1 MKKNAMQREFK
12 KLKSQINQIEEIAH
26 NSKVGALIEQESSLR
41 KKIRQ
46 LKEKKNAMQREFK
59 KLKSQINQIEE
70 IAHNSKV
77 GALIEQ
83 ESSLRKKIRQLK
95 EMENEGFK
103 DFSSVNERY
112 EELLEYISK
121 RLLDDYNKK
130 NNTDFDFYQV
140 IRGNYNSFINSGFM
154 SVLTRQHIPKLI
166 SKEFEENFPDNPKDE
181 YKLARNINRKIY
193 IHLGETNTGKTYTAM
208 ERLKVAKNGVY
219 LSPLRILALENYEKL
234 NSSGVICNLLTGE
247 EEILKEGASH
257 TSCTIE
263 KVDLKKEYD
272 IAIID
277 EIQMIDDSQRG
288 AAWTRALL
296 GLRCNE
302 IHICGALNAKR
313 VVEKII
319 EDCNDDYEFKEYK
332 RSIPLEV
339 QESNF
344 NYNYAEEGDAIV
356 VFSKKKVLQIAEQ
369 YSDMGIKASIIY
381 GDLPPEVR
389 RKQYDMFINKE
400 NKVLITTD
408 AIGMGVNLPI
418 KRIVFLDIQKFDGEE
433 IRYLTSQEVKQ
444 VAGRAGRKGNYE
456 VGYVA
461 TVRDNQKFIKEK
473 LEEKD
478 KIIKAAV
485 LGPSDAILNIKN
497 LPLNE
502 KLALWATRE
511 DSIDYYRKMD
521 INEYLIIL
529 DSIKK
534 YKLKEEIQW
543 ELLKIPFDISK
554 DELMNTFLDY
564 VEELFVL
571 KNKVIS
577 RPQCFKG
584 NLDELECYYQR
595 INMYYSFCKVF
606 NLEFDFKWIHDERL
620 KVSEDINEI
629 LIRI

>member
-1 MKKNAMQREFK
+1 M
-12 KLKSQINQIEEIAH
+12 
-26 NSKVGALIEQESSLR
+26 
-41 KKIRQ
+41 
-46 LKEKKNAMQREFK
+46 KKNAMQREFK

-208 ERLKVAKNGVY
+208 ERLKIAKNGVY

-444 VAGRAGRKGNYE
+444 VAGRAGRKGIYE

>member
-46 LKEKKNAMQREFK
+46 LKD
-59 KLKSQINQIEE
+59 
-70 IAHNSKV
+70 
-77 GALIEQ
+77 
-83 ESSLRKKIRQLK
+83 
-95 EMENEGFK
+95 MENEGFK
-103 DFSSVNERY
+103 DFSSINERY

-121 RLLDDYNKK
+121 RLLDYYNKK

-181 YKLARNINRKIY
+181 YRLARNINRKIY

-234 NSSGVICNLLTGE
+234 NNSGVICNLLTGE
-247 EEILKEGASH
+247 EEILKEGATH

-263 KVDLKKEYD
+263 KADLKKEYD

-444 VAGRAGRKGNYE
+444 VAGRAGRKGIYE

>member
-12 KLKSQINQIEEIAH
+12 KLKSQINHIEEIAH

-46 LKEKKNAMQREFK
+46 LIDMEK
-59 KLKSQINQIEE
+59 
-70 IAHNSKV
+70 
-77 GALIEQ
+77 
-83 ESSLRKKIRQLK
+83 
-95 EMENEGFK
+95 EGFK
-103 DFSSVNERY
+103 EYSDVRERY
-112 EELLEYISK
+112 EELLEYVSK

-140 IRGNYNSFINSGFM
+140 IRGNYNSFVNSGFM
-154 SVLTRQHIPKLI
+154 SVLTKQHIPKII
-166 SKEFEENFPDNPKDE
+166 SKEFEENFPENPKDE
-181 YKLARNINRKIY
+181 YKLARNIRRKVY

-208 ERLKVAKNGVY
+208 ERLKKAKHGVY

-234 NSSGVICNLLTGE
+234 NNSQILCNLLTGE
-247 EEILKEGASH
+247 EEIIKEGATH

-272 IAIID
+272 IAVID

-302 IHICGALNAKR
+302 IHICGALNAR
-313 VVEKII
+313 EVVEKIL
-319 EDCNDDYEFKEYK
+319 EDCNDEYEFKEYK
-332 RSIPLEV
+332 RSMPLEV
-339 QESNF
+339 QDKNF
-344 NYNYAEEGDAIV
+344 SYNDTEEGDAIV
-356 VFSKKKVLQIAEQ
+356 VFSKKKVLQIAQQ
-369 YSDMGIKASIIY
+369 YSERGIKASIIY

-418 KRIVFLDIQKFDGEE
+418 KRIIFLDIQKFDGEE
-433 IRYLTSQEVKQ
+433 IRNLTSQEVKQ
-444 VAGRAGRKGNYE
+444 VAGRSGRKGIYE

-461 TVRDNQKFIKEK
+461 TVRDNQKFIKER
-473 LEEKD
+473 LDEKD
-478 KIIKAAV
+478 RIIRKAV
-485 LGPSDAILNIKN
+485 LGPSEAILNIKN

-511 DSIDYYRKMD
+511 DVLDYYRKMD

-529 DSIKK
+529 DRIKR
-534 YKLKEEIQW
+534 YKLKEAIQW

-554 DELMNTFLDY
+554 DELMDTFLEY
-564 VEELFVL
+564 VEELFML

-577 RPQCFKG
+577 KPQCFKG
-584 NLDELECYYQR
+584 NLDELELYYQR

-606 NLEFDFKWIHDERL
+606 NLEFDFKWIYEERI
-620 KVSEDINEI
+620 KVSEEINEI
-629 LIRI
+629 LIRL